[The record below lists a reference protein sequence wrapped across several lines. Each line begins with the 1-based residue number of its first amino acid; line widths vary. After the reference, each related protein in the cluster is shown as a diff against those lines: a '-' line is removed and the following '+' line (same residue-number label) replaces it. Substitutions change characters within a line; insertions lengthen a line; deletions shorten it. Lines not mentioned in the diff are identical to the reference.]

1 MTHFGSKTFVEY
13 RLVDLNVIQWKRKK
27 REKADGFG
35 NRRYAEEP

>member
-13 RLVDLNVIQWKRKK
+13 RLVDLKVIQWKRKK
-27 REKADGFG
+27 RKKTDGFG